1 MSPSLVMVLGDQLS
15 PNLASLR
22 HAENS
27 STVVVMAEVMGE
39 LTSVRHH
46 KKKIAFVLSAMRH
59 FAAELAADGWRVD
72 YVALTDQGN
81 TGSLV
86 GEARRAMAR
95 HGAARITVVEPSE
108 WRVKT
113 DLASVAGVDMLP
125 DDRFLVAPSDFALWF
140 GDRRAPRMEHF
151 YRLMRRKTGLLMTD
165 DEPVGQ
171 RWNFDAENRKSAP
184 PSLRAPRPLA
194 VAPDAITEEVLVLV
208 EQRFGDNFGALR
220 PFDYAVTRADALR
233 AAEQFMNHALPTF
246 GDYQDVMM
254 AGEPYLYHSRLSAYL
269 NFGLLDP
276 MELCRR
282 AEQEFAEG
290 RAPLNAVEGFIR
302 QIIGWREFVRG
313 VYWCAMPDYVR
324 RNDLGAHRDLPDFYW
339 TGDTAMACVKACV
352 EQTREL
358 AYAHHIQRLMITG
371 LFALLAGI
379 DPAQVHE
386 WYLSVYID
394 ALEWVELPNTLGM
407 SQFADG
413 GMIASKPYAA
423 SGAYIQRMSN
433 YCDGCSYDVS
443 AKSGTKA
450 CPFNYLYW
458 DFIARHRDRLKGN
471 VRMANP
477 VRAYAALAETRKA
490 EIRTD
495 AARFLSALDGN
506 AQSNI

>member
-15 PNLASLR
+15 ANLASLR
-22 HAENS
+22 QAEKS

-59 FAAELAADGWRVD
+59 FAAELTVDGWRVD
-72 YVALTDQGN
+72 YVALADEGN
-81 TGSLV
+81 TGSLA
-86 GEARRAMAR
+86 GEVQRAMAR
-95 HGAARITVVEPSE
+95 HGVARLTVVEPSE

-113 DLASVAGVDMLP
+113 DLAGVAGVDMLP
-125 DDRFLVAPSDFALWF
+125 DDRFLVAPSDFAHWF

-151 YRLMRRKTGLLMTD
+151 YRLVRRKTGLLMTG

-184 PSLRAPRPLA
+184 SSLRALPPLA
-194 VAPDAITEEVLVLV
+194 VSPDAITEEVLHLV

-233 AAEQFMNHALPTF
+233 AADLFMTHALPNF
-246 GDYQDVMM
+246 GNYQDLML
-254 AGEPYLYHSRLSAYL
+254 AREPYLYHSRLSAYL
-269 NFGLLDP
+269 NFGLLGP

-282 AEQEFAEG
+282 AEQEYADG
-290 RAPLNAVEGFIR
+290 RAPLHAVEGFIR

-313 VYWCAMPDYVR
+313 VYWYGMPDYVQ

-352 EQTREL
+352 DQTRDL

-379 DPAQVHE
+379 DPVQVHE

-443 AKSGTKA
+443 AKSGAKA

-458 DFIARHRDRLKGN
+458 DFIARHRVRLKGN
-471 VRMANP
+471 VRMANAL
-477 VRAYAALAETRKA
+477 RAYAAMAETRKT
-490 EIRTD
+490 EIRID
-495 AARFLSALDGN
+495 AERFLSALDGN
-506 AQSNI
+506 ARSNI